1 MSYKIAGTIVLEG
14 VSLNNI
20 DSIDAT
26 SIASLDSAA
35 SQDTVLTATMYNTVS
50 DVPASAD
57 LFTFHYI
64 RDIKR
69 LQFYD
74 SVGYKF
80 IGFGVEDGF

>member
-26 SIASLDSAA
+26 SITSLNSVA
-35 SQDTVLTATMYNTVS
+35 SQGAALTATMYNTVS
-50 DVPASAD
+50 DVPDSAD
-57 LFTFHYI
+57 LFTFHYV

-80 IGFGVEDGF
+80 IGFGAEDGF